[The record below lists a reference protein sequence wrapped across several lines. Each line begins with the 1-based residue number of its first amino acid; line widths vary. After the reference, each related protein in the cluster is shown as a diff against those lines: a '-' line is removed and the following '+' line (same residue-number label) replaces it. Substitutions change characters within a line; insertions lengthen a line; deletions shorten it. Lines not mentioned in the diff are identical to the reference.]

1 MREQASGGNRAD
13 TNQVDETGTGTGT
26 GPNTKTQKTRECDT
40 RTGSK
45 MTRVTCNMHRNRNLK
60 TTRQTDANTTQS
72 RNATIRTKARNI
84 NYILE
89 H

>member
-13 TNQVDETGTGTGT
+13 TNQVDETGT

-72 RNATIRTKARNI
+72 RNATTRTKARNI
-84 NYILE
+84 NDILE